1 MANAMKYKESNQ
13 KFINDLF
20 APEGSLEKRAAAES
34 LKEWAQHY
42 VREDGYARRMMN
54 PTPVTPDDFVQTDV
68 GRDPY
73 IIRTIT
79 PKSAGAINTFWEAGS
94 GGTYMEAGKYRIY
107 LKRSAT
113 PKYTIDKIYLTA
125 YQGDLVTIFKDLSL
139 MDLLRIEDF
148 DFVQL
153 SDEAVGTK
161 GEVNDYLG
169 VKQWVN
175 AGVDMNPKTFA
186 HALKGMTLARNSGL
200 LPAKAGVHRSVWIEI
215 MSNMTASEHSDELFQ
230 AAFVGD
236 SAKISAKMWGID
248 WVSVLDPD
256 LINPEDVYVYAPEEN
271 LGDFVTYQDAQ
282 MFTKVE
288 EDQWLTFGAY
298 SMGGMNFANP
308 NAVFKVSFTGEIENW
323 KA

>member
-1 MANAMKYKESNQ
+1 MASAMKYKEQNQ

-20 APEGSLEKRAAAES
+20 AAEGSMEKRAAAEN

-42 VREDGYARRMMN
+42 VREDGYARKMMEA
-54 PTPVTPDDFVQTDV
+54 TPVTSDDFVQTDV
-68 GRDPY
+68 GRDPF

-79 PKSAGAINTFWEAGS
+79 PKSAGAISTFWEAGS

-139 MDLLRIEDF
+139 MDLLRVEDF

-153 SDEAVGTK
+153 SDEAVGAKST
-161 GEVNDYLG
+161 VNEYLG

-175 AGVDMNPKTFA
+175 AGTDMSPRSFA
-186 HALKGMTLARNSGL
+186 HALKGMTLTRNSGL
-200 LPAKAGVHRSVWIEI
+200 TPAKAGVHRSVWLEI
-215 MSNMTASEHSDELFQ
+215 MSNMTASENSDEIYQNAL
-230 AAFVGD
+230 VGD
-236 SAKISAKMWGID
+236 ASKLEQNMWGIT
-248 WVSVLDPD
+248 WTSVLDPD
-256 LINPEDVYVYAPEEN
+256 LINPEDVYVYAPQEN

-308 NAVFKVSFTGEIENW
+308 NAVFKVSFTGELEPW
-323 KA
+323 K

>member
-13 KFINDLF
+13 KFIDDLF
-20 APEGSLEKRAAAES
+20 ATDQMQKTAAAES

-42 VREDGYARRMMN
+42 VREDGYARKMMDSV
-54 PTPVTPDDFVQTDV
+54 PVTADDFIHTDE

-79 PKSAGAINTFWEAGS
+79 PKSAGAISTFWEAGS
-94 GGTYMEAGKYRIY
+94 GGKYMEAGKYRIY

-139 MDLLRIEDF
+139 MDLLRTEDF
-148 DFVQL
+148 DFIQL
-153 SDEAVGTK
+153 SDEAVGEK
-161 GEVNDYLG
+161 SVVNQNLG
-169 VKQWVN
+169 VKQWVD
-175 AGVDMNPKTFA
+175 AGEVKDTKAFI
-186 HALKGMTLARNSGL
+186 HALKGMTLTRNSGL
-200 LPAKAGVHRSVWIEI
+200 TPAKAGVHRSVWFDI
-215 MSNMTASEHSDELFQ
+215 MSHMTASEHSDEIMQSVLIG
-230 AAFVGD
+230 GD
-236 SAKISAKMWGID
+236 ITKLEQSMWGIN

-256 LINPEDVYVYAPEEN
+256 LIDPNDVYIYAPQKY

-288 EDQWLTFGAY
+288 EDQWLTFGSY
-298 SMGGMNFANP
+298 SMNGMNFANP
-308 NAVFKVSFTGEIENW
+308 NAVFKVSFEGTIEDW
-323 KA
+323 QK